1 MKRPYK
7 SYKKTDE
14 ETELNKAIGKKVK
27 EARKNYVI
35 DVKDI
40 GIATDGIWRGTYKQ
54 IKQPLTQT
62 KLAKQINVTFQQ
74 IQKYEKGANGLS
86 STKLLKISKFF
97 NKPLEYFTG
106 DATELLEKVRPTDNS
121 SVRVS
126 ESFKNV

>member
-1 MKRPYK
+1 MKRSYK

-14 ETELNKAIGKKVK
+14 ENELNKAIGKKVK

-40 GIATDGIWRGTYKQ
+40 SISTDGIWRGTYKQ

-106 DATELLEKVRPTDNS
+106 DATELLEKVRPTDNN
-121 SVRVS
+121 SVS
-126 ESFKNV
+126 LTEF